1 MPRSRRSRKTRLM
14 GNHQRSWIWGRHAV
28 LEALMSDRWRPVEV
42 RARHEIDDE
51 TRSVVETWFQTSSAL
66 TQSPEAPVLRF
77 ESDERL
83 QQLCSHSEHQGLI
96 ARMPDYPYLSAA
108 DVRENLSDRTALLV
122 LDELQDAFNFGACL
136 RCAEVFGME
145 AVLVGHRNQCGVTSQ
160 VVRSSAGAVHHL
172 PVARTDNLAAA
183 LGELREAG
191 LTIVAASEKAESA
204 LPEVDLRGPV
214 AIVIGNEGAGISEA
228 VLAAC
233 THQVRIPQRGRV
245 SSLNAAVATG
255 IVLYEVVRQ
264 REFRS
269 GGLNG

>member
-1 MPRSRRSRKTRLM
+1 M

-28 LEALMSDRWRPVEV
+28 LEALLSDRWRPVEV

-51 TRSVVETWFQTSSAL
+51 ARSILETWFQTSSAL
-66 TQSPEAPVLRF
+66 TPSTEVPVLKF
-77 ESDERL
+77 ASDERL
-83 QQLCSHSEHQGLI
+83 QQLCSNSEHQGLI

-108 DVRENLSDRTALLV
+108 DVRKNLAGQSSLLV

-136 RCAEVFGME
+136 RCAEVFGLD
-145 AVLVGHRNQCGVTSQ
+145 AVLVGRRNQCGITSQ

-172 PVARTDNLAAA
+172 PVARADDLAAA

-191 LTIVAASEKAESA
+191 LTIVAASEKAETA
-204 LPEVDLRGPV
+204 LPAVDLQGPV
-214 AIVIGNEGAGISEA
+214 AIVVGNEGAGISEA

-233 THQVRIPQRGRV
+233 NHRERIHQRGRV

-255 IVLYEVVRQ
+255 IVLYELVRQ
-264 REFRS
+264 REFPS
-269 GGLNG
+269 GGPN